1 MTGDLIERL
10 KTMAADMREYGPF
23 DAAKLLDEAATA
35 LATEREAREKAEK
48 ERDELLLA
56 LDRCPAGPVE
66 LRAQLSYDR
75 HRADTAEASLAE
87 ARRLLKPFA
96 DTADHFDGHVRDDDT
111 VEIAMRNIR
120 AHHVRAVARFLSQ
133 EAER

>member
-1 MTGDLIERL
+1 MGSDLIERASL
-10 KTMAADMREYGPF
+10 LAANIRKVHPHRAPTADF
-23 DAAKLLDEAATA
+23 LDELRTA
-35 LATEREAREKAEK
+35 LATEREAREKVEK

-75 HRADTAEASLAE
+75 HRAEAAESSLAE
-87 ARRLLKPFA
+87 ARRLL
-96 DTADHFDGHVRDDDT
+96 T
-111 VEIAMRNIR
+111 EIAEYNSGDGEVLGALYTLGQIR
-120 AHHVRAVARFLSQ
+120 SSARRFLSQ